1 MLDVD
6 IILWI
11 LMAENWVLQH
21 SKHLLLVIYFSVNTL
36 HLFYVRMKKKK
47 SEEKNILMYAVFFKL
62 GCNVSLAKI
71 ICQYLENKLHETP
84 RCFRF
89 NLLGKST
96 ERRLGALSK
105 RRLLEIR
112 KSHLFESFHASKA
125 ALCADRAGTVTGRSL
140 LAKLSGGLPTPSS
153 SIPAMILFCS
163 NRSKF
168 WIPSQVIKT

>member
-1 MLDVD
+1 MD
-6 IILWI
+6 IDGRELGTTALKASPLGDLLFCKYPSFILCKN
-11 LMAENWVLQH
+11 EE
-21 SKHLLLVIYFSVNTL
+21 
-36 HLFYVRMKKKK
+36 KK

-168 WIPSQVIKT
+168 

>member
-1 MLDVD
+1 MD
-6 IILWI
+6 IDGRELGTTALKAPPLGDLLFCKYPSFILC
-11 LMAENWVLQH
+11 ENE
-21 SKHLLLVIYFSVNTL
+21 
-36 HLFYVRMKKKK
+36 KKKK
-47 SEEKNILMYAVFFKL
+47 NEEKNILMYAVFFKL
-62 GCNVSLAKI
+62 GCNMSLAKI

-84 RCFRF
+84 RCFCF

-96 ERRLGALSK
+96 ERHLGALSK

-168 WIPSQVIKT
+168 

>member
-1 MLDVD
+1 MLDMD

-36 HLFYVRMKKKK
+36 PLFYVRMKKKK
-47 SEEKNILMYAVFFKL
+47 NEEKNILMYAVFFKL
-62 GCNVSLAKI
+62 GCNMSLAKI

-84 RCFRF
+84 RCFCF

-96 ERRLGALSK
+96 ERHLGALSK

-125 ALCADRAGTVTGRSL
+125 ALCAEQGQSLADRCWQSSPVASL
-140 LAKLSGGLPTPSS
+140 HLPRAFLLWFYFVQTDQSS
-153 SIPAMILFCS
+153 ESPHKS
-163 NRSKF
+163 
-168 WIPSQVIKT
+168 